1 MSERPPTPMLF
12 FETINAFQR
21 SAVLKSAIEVDLF
34 TAIARGQNRAETIG
48 AACKIPGR
56 SARILADY
64 LTVLGFLTKSGEAY
78 ALTADSATFLNRES
92 PAYVGGAVE
101 FLWSPHM
108 REQFEHLTESLRAG
122 GAPED
127 SGSLNPEDEMWV
139 RFARGMA
146 GLFGMPAEALAR
158 RVIGAETNTPMRV
171 LDVAAGHGLYG
182 IAFARLN
189 PNAKVVASDWR
200 NVLAVAQENAQKAG
214 VQDRHSTI
222 AGSAFDVDWGGDYDV
237 ILLTNFL
244 HHFRPEENVR
254 LLKKVHGSLKAGGRV
269 VALEFVPN
277 EDRITPPTSAAFA
290 MTMLATTPGGDA
302 YTFAEYGPMFREAGF
317 GGVEFWNLEPTMQQ
331 VVVGRK

>member
-1 MSERPPTPMLF
+1 MAERPPTPILF
-12 FETINAFQR
+12 FETINAFHR
-21 SAVLKSAIEVDLF
+21 SAVLKSAIELDFF
-34 TAIARGQNRAETIG
+34 TAIARGHNTPETIA
-48 AACKIPGR
+48 AACKIPAR
-56 SARILADY
+56 SARVLADY
-64 LTVLGFLTKSGEAY
+64 LTVIGFVTKAAEQY
-78 ALTADSATFLNRES
+78 ALTPDTATFLDRQS

-108 REQFEHLTESLRAG
+108 RERFDHLTESLRAG
-122 GAPED
+122 GAPEN
-127 SGSLNPEDEMWV
+127 SGSLNPEHEMWV

-146 GLFGMPAEALAR
+146 GLFAMPAEALAR
-158 RVIGAETNTPMRV
+158 RILGTETNAPMRV

-182 IAFARLN
+182 VAFARLN
-189 PNAKVVASDWR
+189 PNAEVVACDWR
-200 NVLAVAQENAQKAG
+200 NVLEVARENAQKAG

-244 HHFRPEENVR
+244 HHFRPQEITR
-254 LLKKVHGSLKAGGRV
+254 LLKKVHKSLKAGGRV
-269 VALEFVPN
+269 VALEFIPN

-302 YTFAEYGPMFREAGF
+302 YTFAEYEPMFREAGF
-317 GGVEFWNLEPTMQQ
+317 GGVECYALEPTMQQ